1 MSADVTDL
9 ESIRASKLNAEE
21 KAAAYKGRAVKI
33 LGDLMDLLRE
43 AEKEEYRIEFQI
55 QRDPIGVPFFI
66 GPTIVKR
73 FP

>member
-1 MSADVTDL
+1 MTDEITHL
-9 ESIRASKLNAEE
+9 EAHRGKKLGAEE
-21 KAAAYKGRAVKI
+21 QANLYKSRTVKI

-43 AEKEEYRIEFQI
+43 AEKEDYRIEFAI
-55 QRDPIGVPFFI
+55 QRDSLGVPYFI